1 MNDNGALTA
10 SDVALLT
17 GNNNDGFGNGGW
29 GGMIWLFAILALMG
43 GGFGG
48 NWGGN
53 GYRPQ
58 YATQDFVQ
66 NGFNFNDLQSQ
77 NRDIMSAITSGTAQ
91 AVAATNQAKYDNI
104 NVEKDIQAALTAQL
118 SDIKTNQ
125 MTLLA
130 NQNDCCCNTR
140 MLINEVGNNIMSSLA
155 QARYENAMNTASI
168 NNTTNAGVQKI
179 IDTLTGNQIQDLRD
193 QVGQLQLANQL
204 QGVVRY
210 PQGWTYNAGNN
221 PFCNNGGCGCGCN
234 GMNM

>member
-48 NWGGN
+48 NWGGG

-77 NRDIMSAITSGTAQ
+77 NRDIMNAITSGAAQ

-104 NVEKDIQAALTAQL
+104 NVEKDIQAALTAQIG
-118 SDIKTNQ
+118 DIKTNQ

-130 NQNDCCCNTR
+130 NQNDCCCSTKMALMDGFNSVNAA
-140 MLINEVGNNIMSSLA
+140 IA

>member
-1 MNDNGALTA
+1 MNDNGSLTA

-48 NWGGN
+48 NWGGGG

-66 NGFNFNDLQSQ
+66 AGMNFSDLQDQ
-77 NRDIMSAITSGTAQ
+77 NRDLMTAITNGTAQ

-104 NVEKDIQAALTAQL
+104 NVEKDIQAALTAQIG
-118 SDIKTNQ
+118 DVRTNQ
-125 MTLLA
+125 MTLMA
-130 NQNDCCCNTR
+130 NQNDCCCSTKMALMDGFNGVNAA
-140 MLINEVGNNIMSSLA
+140 IA

-168 NNTTNAGVQKI
+168 NNTTNAGIQKI

-193 QVGQLQLANQL
+193 QIGQLQLANQL

-221 PFCNNGGCGCGCN
+221 PFCNNGGCGCN